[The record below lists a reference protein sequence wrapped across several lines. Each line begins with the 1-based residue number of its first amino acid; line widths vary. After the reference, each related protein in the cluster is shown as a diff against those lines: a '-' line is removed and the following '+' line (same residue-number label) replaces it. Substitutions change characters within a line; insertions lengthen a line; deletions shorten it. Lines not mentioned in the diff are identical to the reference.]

1 MIMIK
6 NCLFAMALLSLAL
19 AGGCAKGGNGLGS
32 GITITVGDGNIPAI
46 YPNQQVTF
54 TATVTGTTNHT
65 VTWSLSGTACTGTPN
80 PCGTIDKNTGVY
92 VAPAAVPN
100 PATLTITAT
109 SAADSTATGAV
120 TVHIVLIA
128 VTVTPTTVTVG
139 NGLEQQF
146 TAIAVPDD
154 APQKFTW
161 SLTCTTTPCGTLV
174 QDQNTSGLA
183 LYTAGSNQAV
193 TVSATST
200 LDTQSANTVKFSVV
214 ASRLT
219 PNNTYGF
226 QFSGYDSTNSNKP
239 VSVVGSV
246 NTGAS
251 GSITGGVEDVLP
263 APPSGNPLIINSGS
277 YVPSSNNI
285 NSNNLGTLTLNLANG
300 ATNTYT
306 AVLTASGSFQMIESG
321 GAITGSGVMQKA
333 APTQFNAGGQTFAF
347 GFTGMDSSANRVGY
361 VGMLA
366 LDGNGK
372 ITSGMLDSNDN
383 GSDTGVCSSPPCSLL
398 AGSSYT
404 QDSNFPGLWHM
415 VLDLSSGTT
424 QHFDF
429 VLGGGTAQTKTGPN
443 PLTLYAIASDPID
456 TTHPALS
463 GSMVYQVPMTYNNVA
478 FSGSSVSALTGTN
491 ANVSL
496 TLGITDG
503 TSSGTGG
510 TGGFTGNFDQN
521 DSGVILSVPA
531 FPPAGATSNPYTY
544 VASSGN
550 SGRYVFQML
559 GNPTANPVVPPIPF
573 VLYASGANRG
583 FLLDQSSSNV
593 ITGAMYPQ
601 PAKESGSY
609 GSSQMPGTYAVAT
622 NSNSSYSIAPFVQ
635 SLLLTS
641 PGGGVFNVAGAQNP
655 GNKPVTGTYA
665 ITTFDGTGS
674 ITLTAPP
681 PPSVATNAI
690 YAVDAAN
697 SVITDFFMIGTTN
710 GTPSSIIFAQQ

>member
-1 MIMIK
+1 MIK

-19 AGGCAKGGNGLGS
+19 AGGCAKGGNGTGS
-32 GITITVGDGNIPAI
+32 GITVKVNDGNIPAI
-46 YPNQQVTF
+46 YPNQHITF
-54 TATVTGTTNHT
+54 TATVTGTTNQT

-80 PCGTIDKNTGVY
+80 PCGTIDKNTGAY
-92 VAPAAVPN
+92 VAPAAVPS
-100 PATLTITAT
+100 PATVTITAT

-200 LDTQSANTVKFSVV
+200 LDTQRADAVKFSVV

-219 PNNTYGF
+219 PNSTYGF
-226 QFSGYDSTNSNKP
+226 QFSGYDSSNGNKP

-246 NTGAS
+246 TTGAS

-277 YVPSSNNI
+277 YVPSSNNV
-285 NSNNLGTLTLNLANG
+285 NSNNLGTLTLNLGNG

-333 APTQFNAGGQTFAF
+333 APTQFNSGGQTFAF
-347 GFTGMDSSANRVGY
+347 GFTGMDSSDKRVGY

-366 LDGNGK
+366 MDGNGN

-415 VLDLSSGTT
+415 VLDLTSGTT

-463 GSMVYQVPMTYNNVA
+463 GSMVYQVPGITYNNAA
-478 FSGSSVSALTGTN
+478 FSGSSVSALTGAN

-503 TSSGTGG
+503 KSSGTGG
-510 TGGFTGNFDQN
+510 AGGFTGNFDQN
-521 DSGVILSVPA
+521 DNGAILSVPA
-531 FPPAGATSNPYTY
+531 FPPVGATSNPYTY

-550 SGRYVFQML
+550 IGRYIFLML
-559 GNPTANPVVPPIPF
+559 GNPTANTVVPPVPF

-583 FLLDQSSSNV
+583 FLLDQSSPNV

-635 SLLLTS
+635 NLLLTS

-697 SVITDFFMIGTTN
+697 FVITDFFMIGTTS

>member
-1 MIMIK
+1 MIK
-6 NCLFAMALLSLAL
+6 NCLFAVALLSLAL
-19 AGGCAKGGNGLGS
+19 AGGCAKGGNGTGS
-32 GITITVGDGNIPAI
+32 GITVTVSDGNIPAI

-92 VAPAAVPN
+92 VAPAAVPS
-100 PATLTITAT
+100 PATVTITAT

-154 APQKFTW
+154 APQTFTW

-200 LDTQSANTVKFSVV
+200 LDTQSADTVKFSVV

-219 PNNTYGF
+219 PNSTYGF
-226 QFSGYDSTNSNKP
+226 QFSGYDSSNSNKP

-246 NTGAS
+246 TTGAS

-321 GAITGSGVMQKA
+321 GAITGSGIMQKA

-347 GFTGMDSSANRVGY
+347 GFTGVDSSSKRAGY

-366 LDGNGK
+366 MDGNGN
-372 ITSGMLDSNDN
+372 IASGMLDPNDN
-383 GSDTGVCSSPPCSLL
+383 ATTNNVCGAPPCSVT
-398 AGSSYT
+398 GTYQ
-404 QDSNFPGLWHM
+404 QDANFSGLWHM
-415 VLDLSSGTT
+415 TLTTGLT

-443 PLTLYAIASDPID
+443 PLTLYAIATDPID

-463 GSMVYQVPMTYNNVA
+463 GSMVYQVPMTYNNAA
-478 FSGSSVSALTGTN
+478 FTGSSVSALTGAN

-503 TSSGTGG
+503 ASSGPGG

-521 DSGVILSVPA
+521 DNGAILSVPA

-550 SGRYVFQML
+550 SGRYIFQML
-559 GNPTANPVVPPIPF
+559 GSPSANPVVPPIPF

-583 FLLDQSSSNV
+583 FLLDQSSPNV

-601 PAKESGSY
+601 PSKESRSY

-622 NSNSSYSIAPFVQ
+622 KSNSSSSIAPMVQ
-635 SLLLTS
+635 NLLLTS

-690 YAVDAAN
+690 YALDAAN
-697 SVITDFFMIGTTN
+697 SVITDFFMIGTTS

>member
-1 MIMIK
+1 MIK

-19 AGGCAKGGNGLGS
+19 AGGCAKGGNGTGS
-32 GITITVGDGNIPAI
+32 GITVTVSDGNISAI

-92 VAPAAVPN
+92 VAPAAVPS

-200 LDTQSANTVKFSVV
+200 VDTQSADTVKFSVV

-219 PNNTYGF
+219 PNSMYGF
-226 QFSGYDSTNSNKP
+226 QFSGYDSSNKP
-239 VSVVGSV
+239 VAVVGSV
-246 NTGAS
+246 TTGAN
-251 GSITGGVEDVLP
+251 GSITGGVEDILP
-263 APPSGNPLIINSGS
+263 APPSGNPLAINSGS
-277 YVPSSNNI
+277 YIPSTNNI
-285 NSNNLGTLTLNLANG
+285 NSNNLGTLTLNLGNG
-300 ATNTYT
+300 TTNTYT
-306 AVLTASGSFQMIESG
+306 AVLTASGSFQLIESG
-321 GAITGSGVMQKA
+321 GAVTGSGVMQKA
-333 APTQFNAGGQTFAF
+333 APIQFNAGGQTFAF
-347 GFTGMDSSANRVGY
+347 GFIGVDSSSKRAGY

-366 LDGNGK
+366 MDGNGN
-372 ITSGMLDSNDN
+372 ITSGMLDPNDN
-383 GSDTGVCSSPPCSLL
+383 GTTNNVCGTAPCNVTGT
-398 AGSSYT
+398 YQ
-404 QDSNFPGLWHM
+404 QDPNFSGLWHM
-415 VLDLSSGTT
+415 TLTTGLT

-429 VLGGGTAQTKTGPN
+429 VLGSGTAQTKTGPN
-443 PLTLYAIASDPID
+443 PLTLFAIATDPTD
-456 TTHPALS
+456 GTHPALS
-463 GSMVYQVPMTYNNVA
+463 GSMVYQVPMTYNNAA
-478 FSGSSVSALTGTN
+478 FSGSSVSALTGAN

-521 DSGVILSVPA
+521 DNGAILSVPA
-531 FPPAGATSNPYTY
+531 FPPVGATSNPYTY

-550 SGRYVFQML
+550 SGRYIFQML
-559 GNPTANPVVPPIPF
+559 GNPTASPAVPPIPF

-583 FLLDQSSSNV
+583 FLLDQSSPNV

-609 GSSQMPGTYAVAT
+609 GSSQMPGTYAAAT
-622 NSNSSYSIAPFVQ
+622 NSNSSSSIAPFVQ
-635 SLLLTS
+635 NLLLTS
-641 PGGGVFNVAGAQNP
+641 PGGGVFNVAGTQNP
-655 GNKPVTGTYA
+655 GNNVLTGTYA

-674 ITLTAPP
+674 ITLTTPP
-681 PPSVATNAI
+681 PPSVATNVI
-690 YAVDAAN
+690 YALDAAN
-697 SVITDFFMIGTTN
+697 SVISDFFMIGTTS

>member
-1 MIMIK
+1 MIK

-19 AGGCAKGGNGLGS
+19 ASGCAKGGNGTGS
-32 GITITVGDGNIPAI
+32 GITVTVGDGSIAAI

-92 VAPAAVPN
+92 VAPAAVPS
-100 PATLTITAT
+100 PATVTITAT
-109 SAADSTATGAV
+109 SAADSTATGAD

-200 LDTQSANTVKFSVV
+200 VDTQSADTVKFSVV

-219 PNNTYGF
+219 PNSTYGF
-226 QFSGYDSTNSNKP
+226 QFSGYDSSNKP
-239 VSVVGSV
+239 VAVVGSV
-246 NTGAS
+246 TTGAN
-251 GSITGGVEDVLP
+251 GSITGGVEDILP
-263 APPSGNPLIINSGS
+263 APPSGNPVAINSGS
-277 YVPSSNNI
+277 YIPSTNNI
-285 NSNNLGTLTLNLANG
+285 NSNNLGTLTLNLGNG

-306 AVLTASGSFQMIESG
+306 AVLTASGSFQLIESG
-321 GAITGSGVMQKA
+321 GAVTGSGVMQKA
-333 APTQFNAGGQTFAF
+333 APIQFNAGGQTFAF
-347 GFTGMDSSANRVGY
+347 GFIGVDSSSKRAGY

-366 LDGNGK
+366 MDGNGN
-372 ITSGMLDSNDN
+372 ITSGMLDPNDN
-383 GSDTGVCSSPPCSLL
+383 GTTNNVCGTAPCNVTGT
-398 AGSSYT
+398 YQ
-404 QDSNFPGLWHM
+404 QDPNFSGLWHM
-415 VLDLSSGTT
+415 TLTTGLT

-429 VLGGGTAQTKTGPN
+429 VLGSGTAQTKTGPN
-443 PLTLYAIASDPID
+443 PLTLFAIATDPTD
-456 TTHPALS
+456 GTHPALS
-463 GSMVYQVPMTYNNVA
+463 GSMVYQVPMTYNNAA
-478 FSGSSVSALTGTN
+478 FSGSSVSALTGAN

-521 DSGVILSVPA
+521 DNGAILSVPA
-531 FPPAGATSNPYTY
+531 FPPVSATSNPYTY

-550 SGRYVFQML
+550 SGRYIFQML
-559 GNPTANPVVPPIPF
+559 GNPTASPAVPPIPF

-583 FLLDQSSSNV
+583 FLLDQSSPNV

-609 GSSQMPGTYAVAT
+609 GSSQMPGTYAAAT
-622 NSNSSYSIAPFVQ
+622 NSNSSSSIAPFVQ
-635 SLLLTS
+635 NLLLTS
-641 PGGGVFNVAGAQNP
+641 PGGGVFNVAGTQNP
-655 GNKPVTGTYA
+655 GNNVLTGTYA

-681 PPSVATNAI
+681 PPSVATNVI
-690 YAVDAAN
+690 YALDAAN
-697 SVITDFFMIGTTN
+697 SVISDFFMIGTTS